1 MRQKTLM
8 ISIIAAVVIFSI
20 ALITIQDEKFGLY
33 AKKEPIKIGITVW
46 SGDAHAFLALDKGFF
61 EKNNVQVELY
71 FKDEYSEIEKKYMDG
86 ELDGVFATL
95 TDAINY
101 NYLGV
106 KSKVV
111 YTTDYSNDADVIVG
125 SGTSL
130 SDMRGKTLGVE
141 DLDGYSHIFAI
152 RALEQVGLNEDDVDF
167 AIVPAQDILI
177 ALDSGQIDAGHT
189 YEPTKSDALRLG
201 YNVLFS
207 GGQIPGTITSTL
219 VFNSDL
225 IKERPDDVLAVVKSL
240 VEAQEYRDSK
250 WGESMH
256 IMANAQGLTVSDMES
271 GFDGMNTLDLN
282 ENLHAFTQSNSTES
296 LYGSGKFIMDYYL
309 KRGKT
314 DMPMIDEIIEPQ
326 FVKKLAE

>member
-1 MRQKTLM
+1 MGQKTLL
-8 ISIIAAVVIFSI
+8 ISLIVVIVIFSI
-20 ALITIQDEKFGLY
+20 ILITISDEKFGLY
-33 AKKEPIKIGITVW
+33 AKKEPIKIGLTMW

-61 EKNNVQVELY
+61 EKNNVPVELY
-71 FKDEYSEIEKKYMDG
+71 FREDYSEIEKKYLDG

-106 KSKVV
+106 KSQVV

-125 SGTSL
+125 NGISL
-130 SDMRGKTLGVE
+130 SDMRGKIMGVE
-141 DLDGYSHIFAI
+141 DIDGYSHFFTI

-167 AIVPAQDILI
+167 TIVTAQDVLI
-177 ALDSGQIDAGHT
+177 ALNSGQIDAGHT
-189 YEPTKSDALRLG
+189 YEPTKSDALQFG
-201 YNVLFS
+201 YGVLFS

-240 VEAQEYRDSK
+240 VEAQEYRDSN
-250 WGESMH
+250 WEESMH
-256 IMANAQGLTVSDMES
+256 IMANAQGITVSDMES

-282 ENLHAFTQSNSTES
+282 GNLHAFTQSNSTES
-296 LYGSGKFIMDYYL
+296 LYGSGKLIIDYYL

-314 DMPMIDEIIEPQ
+314 DLPMIDEIIEPQ